1 LEFLIYDTLE
11 ISSKTPKKEMAQP
24 VNQLKLYD
32 RDFVA
37 WCEDAVAK
45 LRARDV
51 EGLDFDSLIEEIEGL
66 AGRDRREVVSRLDV
80 LLVHLLK
87 RIYVSSPYDYRGWEN
102 TIAEQRRELNLL
114 LKQSPSLKNY
124 FVEVFDDAWQ
134 YALKRVMKDYP
145 DVQFPDRWQFSRKID
160 PLLDDEFWLATEDLE

>member
-1 LEFLIYDTLE
+1 
-11 ISSKTPKKEMAQP
+11 MAQT

-37 WCEDAVAK
+37 WCEDTVAK
-45 LRARDV
+45 LRAHDI

-66 AGRDRREVVSRLDV
+66 AGRDRREVISRLDV

-87 RIYVSSPYDYRGWEN
+87 RIYVTSPYDYRGWEN
-102 TIAEQRRELNLL
+102 TIAEQRRELNIL

-134 YALKRVMKDYP
+134 YALKRVMKDDP
-145 DVQFPDRWQFSRKID
+145 DVEFAEQWQFSREIEA
-160 PLLDDEFWLATEDLE
+160 LLDEEFWLAAEGAE

>member
-1 LEFLIYDTLE
+1 
-11 ISSKTPKKEMAQP
+11 MAQT

-37 WCEDAVAK
+37 WCEDTVAK
-45 LRARDV
+45 LRAHDI

-66 AGRDRREVVSRLDV
+66 AGRDRREVISRLDV

-87 RIYVSSPYDYRGWEN
+87 RIYVTSPYDYRGWEN
-102 TIAEQRRELNLL
+102 TIAEQRRELNIL

-145 DVQFPDRWQFSRKID
+145 DVEFAEQWQFSREIEA
-160 PLLDDEFWLATEDLE
+160 LLDEEFWLAVEGAE